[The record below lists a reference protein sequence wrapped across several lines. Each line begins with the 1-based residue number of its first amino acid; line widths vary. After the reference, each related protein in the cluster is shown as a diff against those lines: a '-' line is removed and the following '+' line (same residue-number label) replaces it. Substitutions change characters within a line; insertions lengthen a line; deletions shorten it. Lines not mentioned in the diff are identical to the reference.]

1 MEQPNEDTII
11 IIDKPQSIE
20 CYESIQNN
28 ENNIYL
34 IELKNE
40 IIRLKKEVS
49 EIKNVM
55 KEMAII
61 MKTVYLFEYQ
71 HQIKD

>member
-1 MEQPNEDTII
+1 MEQSKKDRLI
-11 IIDKPQSIE
+11 IIDKPQLVE
-20 CYESIQNN
+20 CYESNN
-28 ENNIYL
+28 GNNIYL

-40 IIRLKKEVS
+40 IIGLKKEIN

-55 KEMAII
+55 KEMSVII
-61 MKTVYLFEYQ
+61 KTVYLFEYQ

>member
-1 MEQPNEDTII
+1 MEELNKDTII
-11 IIDKPQSIE
+11 IIDKPQLVE
-20 CYESIQNN
+20 CYESNN

-34 IELKNE
+34 IELKKE
-40 IIRLKKEVS
+40 IIGLKKEIN

-55 KEMAII
+55 KEMSVII
-61 MKTVYLFEYQ
+61 KTVYLFEYQ

>member
-1 MEQPNEDTII
+1 MEELNKDTII
-11 IIDKPQSIE
+11 IIDKPQLVE
-20 CYESIQNN
+20 CYKSNN

-40 IIRLKKEVS
+40 IIGLKKEIN

-55 KEMAII
+55 KEMSVII
-61 MKTVYLFEYQ
+61 KTVYLFEYQ